1 MSSFRNKVVKG
12 VAWTLLDTFTTKVA
26 AFVVTLV
33 LARILTPDDYGTVA
47 LLTLITN
54 ISSVFIDC
62 GFGLALVQKK
72 DATELDFNSVFYLT
86 VSFATI
92 LYVLIFIASPCVA
105 RFYSRPELANMLRIL
120 AIPLVLNSIGGI
132 QGAVIQRN
140 LAFNISFKISL
151 CRFLV
156 TSTTGIG
163 LAVAGAGSWAL
174 VWSTVG
180 GSIITV
186 LAGWLFVGWRPKLMF
201 SFSSVKGL
209 FSFGWK
215 FSASWLLSM
224 FYENVYGM
232 IIGKVYTPSD
242 LAFYD
247 KGRQTP
253 ELALIAVN
261 NAVQKVSFPAIA
273 QIQDDLNR
281 VRSVMRRMIKCTT
294 FVMFPMMI
302 GLAVCAQAIIPVLYG
317 TQWLPAVPFVIIMC
331 FSFILYPFHT
341 INLQTLSAIGR
352 SDVFLKLEIIKK
364 IIGFILLVLSCRMGV
379 LWMVA
384 ISTLIGGPLGVI
396 VNAYPNQKLLGY
408 SVVMQIRDTMPSF
421 FASVF
426 MGICVYSLIWINDT
440 YLRLLLQLILGI
452 GVYIFVSWF
461 FRIEAFREYIT
472 AIDVTIGSHIP
483 KSCGHLYNKIIKR
496 MRG

>member
-1 MSSFRNKVVKG
+1 MSSLRNKVVKG
-12 VAWTLLDTFTTKVA
+12 VAWTLLDAFTTKVA

-54 ISSVFIDC
+54 ISLVFIDC
-62 GFGLALVQKK
+62 GLGLALVQKK
-72 DATELDFNSVFYLT
+72 KATELDFNSVFYLT

-92 LYVLIFIASPCVA
+92 VYVLIFIASPYVA
-105 RFYSRPELANMLRIL
+105 RFYSRPELTNMLRLL
-120 AIPLVLNSIGGI
+120 AITLVLNAIGGI
-132 QGAVIQRN
+132 QGATIQRN

-151 CRFLV
+151 CRFFA
-156 TSTTGIG
+156 TSTTGVS
-163 LAVAGAGSWAL
+163 LAVMGEGPWAL

-180 GSIITV
+180 GSIVTV
-186 LAGWLFVGWRPKLMF
+186 VAGWLFVGWRPKLMF
-201 SFSSVKGL
+201 SLSSVRGL

-215 FSASWLLSM
+215 FSASWLLCM

-253 ELALIAVN
+253 ELALLAVN
-261 NAVQKVSFPAIA
+261 STVQKVSFPAIA

-302 GLAVCAQAIIPVLYG
+302 GLAVCAQTIIPVLYG
-317 TQWLPAVPFVIIMC
+317 TQWLPAVPFVIVMC
-331 FSFILYPFHT
+331 FGFILYPFHT

-352 SDVFLKLEIIKK
+352 SDIFLKLEIIKK
-364 IIGFILLVLSCRMGV
+364 IIGFALLVLSCRMGV

-384 ISTLIGGPLGVI
+384 ISTLVGGPLGVI

-408 SVVMQIRDTMPSF
+408 SVVMQIRDTMPSL

-426 MGICVYSLIWINDT
+426 MGICVYSLTWINET
-440 YLRLLLQLILGI
+440 YLRLFLQLILGASI
-452 GVYIFVSWF
+452 YIFLSWF

-472 AIDVTIGSHIP
+472 AIDITIG
-483 KSCGHLYNKIIKR
+483 GHVPRFAGQIYQRIVKR
-496 MRG
+496 MGI